1 MEQKLLTLTLQ
12 NLEQAQDAK
21 LVVIAPRLRQRSQV
35 LAALLEPTQEI
46 IFFAVQAGTRDLQH
60 FLETFVDAARD
71 LDPKFGAQTTSALK
85 AEATPEDLADAFVA
99 DLGKAKPK
107 PRQIVL
113 DTFDHLKPTDD
124 HLKPREDVQNFFDRV
139 VRTLP
144 NGMQLIINGR
154 TITYTPWAKLMREG
168 YGIPLGDEYTL
179 DNGILDPNKPESPQ
193 LEVYALSTGSV
204 YVNGAPLTTWD
215 GPLPRN
221 LFYFFVDHPMVTRN
235 EIFETFWPDL
245 PTKEATNVF
254 HVTKRKISE
263 RLGYE
268 LTAYSGGF
276 YRPSGQMAVHYDAA
290 RFEKIVEDNKLNPP
304 NDPAAW
310 YEALRLYRSPFLCK
324 IEMQWMVKRRE
335 QLRLTYAEALI
346 GIARLYR
353 ALKDDERAISFYLR
367 ALREV
372 PQREDVHRDL
382 MSLYDQRGEPDK
394 AVRQYEILAGILER
408 SLNITPSKITQA
420 MFKQIRE
427 HV

>member
-1 MEQKLLTLTLQ
+1 MEQKTFASTLQ
-12 NLEQAQDAK
+12 TLEFAQDAK
-21 LVVIAPRLRQRSQV
+21 LVVIAPRLRQRAQV
-35 LAALLEPTQEI
+35 LSALLETAKEI
-46 IFFAVQAGTRDLQH
+46 IFFAVQVGTRDLQH
-60 FLETFVDAARD
+60 FLETFVEAARD
-71 LDPKFGAQTTSALK
+71 LDPKFGSQTVNALNSQ
-85 AEATPEDLADAFVA
+85 AAPEDLADALVA
-99 DLGKAKPK
+99 DLGRAKPK

-113 DTFDHLKPTDD
+113 DTFDHMKPT
-124 HLKPREDVQNFFDRV
+124 EDVLNFFDRV

-154 TITYTPWAKLMREG
+154 NITYYPWARLMREG
-168 YGIPLGDEYTL
+168 YGTPLGDEYTL
-179 DNGILDPNKPESPQ
+179 DNGILDPNKPESPH

-204 YVNGAPLTTWD
+204 YVNGTPLTTWD

-268 LTAYSGGF
+268 LTAYAGGF

-290 RFEKIVEDNKLNPP
+290 RFEKIVEDNKLTPP
-304 NDPAAW
+304 TDPAAW
-310 YEALRLYRSPFLCK
+310 YAALRLYRSPFLCK
-324 IEMQWMVKRRE
+324 VEMQWMVKRRE
-335 QLRLTYAEALI
+335 QIRLTYAEALI

-353 ALKDDERAISFYLR
+353 TLQDDERAISFYLR

-382 MSLYDQRGEPDK
+382 MSLYNQRGQIDK
-394 AVRQYEILAGILER
+394 AVQQYETLAGILER

-420 MFKQIRE
+420 MYKQIRE
-427 HV
+427 RA